1 MSCRFLCSLRI
12 RQNWDKRPVRFYCLL
27 EAHVGLRIR
36 CLSQVWP
43 HGLKAYTFCIRVSFS
58 PSSNSNSSSIA
69 CWPNLAEQVHVLR
82 SDLWM
87 EADVHR
93 DPQLAEWPGDDTERP
108 GDNTATGDEVLEIV
122 CRCVPIIHNVQA
134 TNSLCKAQ
142 PSAVDLSFTL
152 N

>member
-1 MSCRFLCSLRI
+1 M
-12 RQNWDKRPVRFYCLL
+12 
-27 EAHVGLRIR
+27 GLRIR

-58 PSSNSNSSSIA
+58 LSSNSNSSSIA
-69 CWPNLAEQVHVLR
+69 CRPHLAEQVHVLR

-108 GDNTATGDEVLEIV
+108 GDDTATGDEVLEFFWHM
-122 CRCVPIIHNVQA
+122 R
-134 TNSLCKAQ
+134 TNDTSC
-142 PSAVDLSFTL
+142 TR

>member
-1 MSCRFLCSLRI
+1 M
-12 RQNWDKRPVRFYCLL
+12 
-27 EAHVGLRIR
+27 GLRIR

-58 PSSNSNSSSIA
+58 LSSNSNSSSIA
-69 CWPNLAEQVHVLR
+69 CRPNLAEQVHVLR

-108 GDNTATGDEVLEIV
+108 GDDTATGDEVLEIV
-122 CRCVPIIHNVQA
+122 CTCAQIIHHVQE
-134 TNSLCKAQ
+134 TNTLYKAQ
-142 PSAVDLSFTL
+142 PSAIDLSFTL

>member
-1 MSCRFLCSLRI
+1 MALR
-12 RQNWDKRPVRFYCLL
+12 K
-27 EAHVGLRIR
+27 R

-43 HGLKAYTFCIRVSFS
+43 HRLKAYTFCIRVSFS
-58 PSSNSNSSSIA
+58 LSSNSNSSSIA
-69 CWPNLAEQVHVLR
+69 CRPNLAEQAHVLR

-93 DPQLAEWPGDDTERP
+93 DPQLAEWPGDDTEQP
-108 GDNTATGDEVLEIV
+108 GDDTATGDEVFEIV
-122 CRCVPIIHNVQA
+122 CTCAQIVHRVQE
-134 TNSLCKAQ
+134 TNTSCKVQ

>member
-1 MSCRFLCSLRI
+1 M
-12 RQNWDKRPVRFYCLL
+12 
-27 EAHVGLRIR
+27 GLRIR

-58 PSSNSNSSSIA
+58 LGSNSNSSSIA
-69 CWPNLAEQVHVLR
+69 CRPNLAEQVHVLS

-108 GDNTATGDEVLEIV
+108 GDDTATGDEVLEIV
-122 CRCVPIIHNVQA
+122 CTCAQIVHHVQE
-134 TNSLCKAQ
+134 TRKVQ
-142 PSAVDLSFTL
+142 PSAVYLSFTL